1 MTGNESPDGHEK
13 EIAMDSGSHQKPVL
27 LSSTGEPRLA
37 DVPITIMTA
46 LILLIILLFMAVL

>member
-1 MTGNESPDGHEK
+1 
-13 EIAMDSGSHQKPVL
+13 MDSGSHQKPVL